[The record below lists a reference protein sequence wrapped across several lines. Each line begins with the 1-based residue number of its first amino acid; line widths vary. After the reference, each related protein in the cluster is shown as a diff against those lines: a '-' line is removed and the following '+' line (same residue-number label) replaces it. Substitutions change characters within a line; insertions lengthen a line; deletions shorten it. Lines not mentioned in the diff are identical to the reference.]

1 MKRTAIVTAMVL
13 ILSVALCAASQCVLN
28 GILDEAHG
36 FSTGVFV
43 SMENGDVTAAREG
56 LVALASLWDDNLTLL
71 EMLCAHDDLHEVKGR
86 IIQAEICI
94 EYTDMEDF
102 YSMVAL
108 IGEGIE
114 HIRDQEGL
122 TWTNLL

>member
-1 MKRTAIVTAMVL
+1 MKRTAIVTAAVL
-13 ILSVALCAASQCVLN
+13 ALSLAVCAASMGALN
-28 GILDEAHG
+28 GILDEAHAL
-36 FSTGVFV
+36 STGVFV

-56 LVALASLWDDNLTLL
+56 LVALATLWDDHAALMET
-71 EMLCAHDDLHEVKGR
+71 LCAHDDLHEVKSR

-94 EYTDMEDF
+94 GYTDMEDF
-102 YSMVAL
+102 YSMVTL

>member
-1 MKRTAIVTAMVL
+1 MKRTAIVTAAVL
-13 ILSVALCAASQCVLN
+13 LICLIICGASMWTLN
-28 GILDEAHG
+28 RLLDEAHDMSIEI
-36 FSTGVFV
+36 FTA
-43 SMENGDVTAAREG
+43 MENGNISHARET
-56 LVALASLWDDNLTLL
+56 LVALASLWDDHAVML
-71 EMLCAHDDLHEVKGR
+71 EMLCDHEDLHNVKER

-102 YSMVAL
+102 YATVAL
-108 IGEGIE
+108 IGEGLE

>member
-1 MKRTAIVTAMVL
+1 MKRTAIVTAIVL
-13 ILSVALCAASQCVLN
+13 ILSVAVCTASLCVLN

-36 FSTGVFV
+36 LSTGVFV

-56 LVALASLWDDNLTLL
+56 LVALATLWDDHATLM
-71 EMLCAHDDLHEVKGR
+71 EMLCAHDDLHEVKER

>member
-1 MKRTAIVTAMVL
+1 
-13 ILSVALCAASQCVLN
+13 
-28 GILDEAHG
+28 
-36 FSTGVFV
+36 
-43 SMENGDVTAAREG
+43 MENGNISHARET
-56 LVALASLWDDNLTLL
+56 LVALATLWDDHAVML
-71 EMLCAHDDLHEVKGR
+71 EMLCDHEDLHNVKER
-86 IIQAEICI
+86 FIQAQICI

-102 YSMVAL
+102 YSTVSL

>member
-1 MKRTAIVTAMVL
+1 MKRTAIVTAIVL
-13 ILSVALCAASQCVLN
+13 IFSVAVCTASLCVLN

-36 FSTGVFV
+36 LSTGVFV
-43 SMENGDVTAAREG
+43 SMENGDVTSAREG
-56 LVALASLWDDNLTLL
+56 LVALATLWDDHATLM
-71 EMLCAHDDLHEVKGR
+71 EMLCAHDDLHEVKER

>member
-1 MKRTAIVTAMVL
+1 MKRTAIVTAAVL
-13 ILSVALCAASQCVLN
+13 LICLIACTASMWTLN
-28 GILDEAHG
+28 RLLDEAHDMSVEI
-36 FSTGVFV
+36 FTAMETGDI
-43 SMENGDVTAAREG
+43 NHARET
-56 LVALASLWDDNLTLL
+56 LVALANLWDDHAVMLETL
-71 EMLCAHDDLHEVKGR
+71 CDHDDLHNVKER
-86 IIQAEICI
+86 IIQAQICI

-102 YSMVAL
+102 YSTVAL